1 MIRKRREVREMKLSI
16 SVILAVVMFML
27 ISLTTVSADNI
38 RNIDMKNGETFFTD
52 KGHYVDNLYP
62 VSLKNNETIISVK
75 SSNWDAIKVR
85 LYDYDGDPVTHV
97 ILGDPHPGN
106 SIVTIVIKNKNTKKK
121 RTEKYY
127 IKVIKY
133 ACPFKSFKVAGKKY
147 IKDLSRMNDSIEVP
161 TKNKYEKIEYTLKKG
176 WKVVKKS
183 KATYRKSSVYPI
195 IKSGSKLKASSSHI
209 MLLRNIN
216 TGVEMT
222 LWIDFEKSK
231 S

>member
-1 MIRKRREVREMKLSI
+1 
-16 SVILAVVMFML
+16 
-27 ISLTTVSADNI
+27 
-38 RNIDMKNGETFFTD
+38 
-52 KGHYVDNLYP
+52 
-62 VSLKNNETIISVK
+62 
-75 SSNWDAIKVR
+75 
-85 LYDYDGDPVTHV
+85 
-97 ILGDPHPGN
+97 
-106 SIVTIVIKNKNTKKK
+106 
-121 RTEKYY
+121 
-127 IKVIKY
+127 
-133 ACPFKSFKVAGKKY
+133 
-147 IKDLSRMNDSIEVP
+147 MNDSIEVP